1 MKINSEVYDLLSL
14 PSSYSVVQQ
23 HKLTLE
29 QHVFELHE
37 STDIPLL
44 FVCLFVFSIN
54 TVLDDPLAK
63 SNDVEPQIQR
73 ADPGT
78 WTSPDFEIWL
88 QVLDPVLCGYWRK
101 TVGKCFTMQTS
112 VSLTL
117 SLFKGQ
123 GKYISFLVPV
133 LLSSAKLLQSC
144 LTLCNPMDCSL
155 PGSSVQGFSRQYYW
169 GGWPRPPTG
178 DLPNQGSNPGLLS
191 LPHWEAGSLPLVS
204 PGKHLLSSTNS
215 NLLKCK

>member
-78 WTSPDFEIWL
+78 
-88 QVLDPVLCGYWRK
+88 
-101 TVGKCFTMQTS
+101 
-112 VSLTL
+112 
-117 SLFKGQ
+117 
-123 GKYISFLVPV
+123 
-133 LLSSAKLLQSC
+133 
-144 LTLCNPMDCSL
+144 
-155 PGSSVQGFSRQYYW
+155 
-169 GGWPRPPTG
+169 
-178 DLPNQGSNPGLLS
+178 
-191 LPHWEAGSLPLVS
+191 
-204 PGKHLLSSTNS
+204 
-215 NLLKCK
+215 